1 MKNIALL
8 IILTFSFKSYSQE
21 YKVKKITADD
31 FKEKKYAKDTV
42 ASAVVEYNIGKTYF
56 VAAGE
61 NYQLVTETKRR
72 IKIINKDGY
81 DFATVKVPL
90 YRDKSTR
97 EFLSVSN
104 AFTYNLVNGNVE
116 KTKLKGDGEFL
127 EKIEGNHFLATFTMP
142 NVKEGSI
149 IEYTTKVTSPYFT
162 YVPDWYFQTS
172 IPVVYSEYSL
182 KFPFFLIFLKYIK
195 GNIKVNQTA
204 VGDEYIYKATDVPA
218 LRDESFVANINNYRS
233 SIIHSFSGYKDSS
246 GSKKMVAGTWEDVV
260 KTMTENDNFG
270 KQLKNISSFK
280 EIATPLIEGK
290 SSDEEK
296 ADAIYKYVQ
305 QNFNSNQN
313 TSLYTSQNLKET
325 YKSKTGNSA
334 DLNLLTI
341 ALMRSV
347 NIKANPIILSTR
359 SHGIVYVPSINAFNN
374 VIVGVETL
382 GKTYLYDA
390 SNKYASK
397 DILPIHNLN
406 WMGRLISEDGT
417 SKDVLIEPKIKS
429 RFGVSANLK
438 VDVDKHLISG
448 KFRRSFSNYEA
459 FVARNRYENLSN
471 DKIVE
476 KIEETYES
484 EIENFEINNLNDL
497 AENVEEAFTTTKES
511 SFDVIGNKVYLKPL
525 HIFGVQENPF
535 KDEDRNYPIDFI
547 YPQTNAY
554 TVTYEIPEGYV
565 VDFLPKSKK
574 FLTGLNSIVASWI
587 LTQDEK
593 QIKVKFNLDYNIA
606 FIDSKE
612 YHDIKRIFEE
622 VIKFKDERIVLK
634 KI

>member
-1 MKNIALL
+1 MKNIMLL
-8 IILTFSFKSYSQE
+8 IILAISLVGYTQE
-21 YKVKKITADD
+21 YKIEKITAAD
-31 FKEKKYAKDTV
+31 FKDTKYANDTV
-42 ASAVVEYNIGKTYF
+42 ASAVVIYDIGNTYYD
-56 VAAGE
+56 VAGG
-61 NYQLVTETKRR
+61 NYQLVTITKKR

-97 EFLSVSN
+97 EYLKVSD
-104 AFTYNLVNGNVE
+104 AFTYNLVDGNVE

-127 EKIEGNHFLATFTMP
+127 EKVEGNHFLATFTMP

-162 YVPDWYFQTS
+162 YVPEWYFQLR

-182 KFPFFLIFLKYIK
+182 AVPYSLIFLKYIK
-195 GNIKVNQTA
+195 GSTKINQIT
-204 VGDEYIYKATDVPA
+204 VGDKYTYKATNIPA
-218 LRDESFVANINNYRS
+218 LRNESFVANINSYRS
-233 SIIHSFSGYKDSS
+233 SVVHSFSGYRDKS
-246 GSKKMVAGTWEDVV
+246 GLIRKVAGSWEDVT
-260 KTMTENDNFG
+260 KTISENDNFG
-270 KQLKNISSFK
+270 KQLKNVSYFK
-280 EIATPLIEGK
+280 EIATPIIEGK
-290 SSDEEK
+290 SSDNEK
-296 ADAIYKYVQ
+296 ADAIFKYVQ

-313 TSLYTSQNLKET
+313 TALYTSQNLKDT
-325 YKSKTGNSA
+325 YKSKIGNSA

-341 ALMRSV
+341 ALMKSV
-347 NIKANPIILSTR
+347 NIKAYPIILSTR
-359 SHGIVYVPSINAFNN
+359 SRGISYLPTIEAFNN
-374 VIVGVETL
+374 VIIGVEIF
-382 GKTYLYDA
+382 GKTSLYDA

-406 WMGRLISEDGT
+406 WMGRLIHDDGT

-429 RFGVSANLK
+429 RYGVSASLK
-438 VDVDKHLISG
+438 VNLTNHSIDG

-459 FVARNRYENLSN
+459 FIVRNRYENLSN

-484 EIENFEINNLNDL
+484 EIENYMINNLNDL
-497 AENVEEAFTTTKES
+497 AENVEESFTTTKES
-511 SFDVIGNKVYLKPL
+511 SFDIIGNKVYLKPL

-535 KDEDRNYPIDFI
+535 KDDERNYPINFI

-554 TVTYEIPEGYV
+554 TVTYEIPEGYE
-565 VDFLPKSKK
+565 VDFLPASKK
-574 FLTGLNSIVASWI
+574 FVTGSDSINASWI
-587 LTQDEK
+587 VTKDEK
-593 QIKVKFNLDYNIA
+593 QIKVRFNLDYNIA

-612 YHDIKRIFEE
+612 YHDIKKIFDE

>member
-1 MKNIALL
+1 MKNIVLL
-8 IILTFSFKSYSQE
+8 IMVAFSLTGYAQE
-21 YKVKKITADD
+21 YKIQKVTVDD
-31 FKEKKYAKDTV
+31 FKKEKYVNDTL
-42 ASAVVEYNIGKTYF
+42 ASAVVIYDIGNTYYE
-56 VAAGE
+56 VAGG
-61 NYQLVTETKRR
+61 NYQLVTITKTR

-90 YRDKSTR
+90 YQDRSTR
-97 EFLSVSN
+97 EFLTVSN
-104 AFTYNLVNGNVE
+104 AFTYNLVNGEVE
-116 KTKLKGDGEFL
+116 KTKLKGDGEFM
-127 EKIEGNHFLATFTMP
+127 ENIVGNHFLATFTMP

-149 IEYTTKVTSPYFT
+149 IEYTTKVKSPYFT
-162 YVPDWYFQTS
+162 SVPEWYFQLR
-172 IPVVYSEYSL
+172 IPVLYSEYSF
-182 KFPFFLIFLKYIK
+182 KFPHSLIFLKYIK
-195 GNIKVNQTA
+195 GRSNINETT
-204 VGDEYIYKATDVPA
+204 VGEEHIYKATNIPA
-218 LRDESFVANINNYRS
+218 LRDEGFVANINNYRS
-233 SIIHSFSGYKDSS
+233 SVIHSFIGYKDSR
-246 GSKKMVAGTWEDVV
+246 GSKRMIAGTWADLD
-260 KTMTENDNFG
+260 KTITESEKFG
-270 KQLKNISSFK
+270 KQLKKVSSFK
-280 EIATPLIEGK
+280 EIATPIIVGK
-290 SSDEEK
+290 STDEEK

-305 QNFNSNQN
+305 QNFNTNQN
-313 TSLYTSQNLKET
+313 IGIYTSQDLKDT

-341 ALMRSV
+341 ALMKSV
-347 NIKANPIILSTR
+347 NIKAYPIILSTR

-374 VIVGVETL
+374 VIIGVEIL
-382 GKTYLYDA
+382 GKTYHYDA

-406 WMGRLISEDGT
+406 WMGRLIRDDGT
-417 SKDVLIEPKIKS
+417 SKDILIEPKIKS

-438 VDVDKHLISG
+438 VNLTNNSIDG

-459 FVARNRYENLSN
+459 FIARNRYENLSN
-471 DKIVE
+471 DKIVK

-484 EIENFEINNLNDL
+484 EIENYTINNLNDL
-497 AENVEEAFTTTKES
+497 AENVEESFTTTKES

-535 KDEDRNYPIDFI
+535 KEEERNYPIDFI

-554 TVTYEIPEGYV
+554 TVTYEIPEGYE
-565 VDFLPKSKK
+565 VDFLPASKK
-574 FLTGLNSIVASWI
+574 VVTGSNSIAASWYVI
-587 LTQDEK
+587 KDEK

-612 YHDIKRIFEE
+612 YHDIKKIFDE

>member
-1 MKNIALL
+1 MRKIALL
-8 IILTFSFKSYSQE
+8 IMVAFSLTGYAQE
-21 YKVKKITADD
+21 YKIQKITADN
-31 FKEKKYAKDTV
+31 FKESKYANDTV
-42 ASAVVEYNIGKTYF
+42 ASAVVEYNIGNTYF
-56 VAAGE
+56 EAAGE
-61 NYQLVTETKRR
+61 NYQLVTITKTR

-81 DFATVKVPL
+81 DYATVKVPL

-104 AFTYNLVNGNVE
+104 AYTYNLVNGNVE
-116 KTKLKGDGEFL
+116 KTKLKGDGEFM

-162 YVPDWYFQTS
+162 FVPEWYFQLG
-172 IPVVYSEYSL
+172 IPVIYSEYSS
-182 KFPFFLIFLKYIK
+182 KFPDFLIFQKYIRGSTK
-195 GNIKVNQTA
+195 INQVT
-204 VGDEYIYKATDVPA
+204 VGGQYVYKATNISA
-218 LRDESFVANINNYRS
+218 LKDEGFVANINNYRS
-233 SIIHSFSGYKDSS
+233 SIIHSFSGYKDEN
-246 GSKKMVAGTWEDVV
+246 GSQKMVAGTWEDVV
-260 KTMTENDNFG
+260 KTITENENFG
-270 KQLKNISSFK
+270 KQLKNVSSFK
-280 EIATPLIEGK
+280 EVATPIIEGK

-305 QNFNSNQN
+305 QNFNSNQDIGI
-313 TSLYTSQNLKET
+313 YTSQNLKET
-325 YKSKTGNSA
+325 NKTKTGNIA

-341 ALMRSV
+341 ALMKSV
-347 NIKANPIILSTR
+347 YIKAYPILLSTR
-359 SHGIVYVPSINAFNN
+359 SHGITYMPSANAFNN
-374 VIVGVETL
+374 VIIGVENL
-382 GKTYLYDA
+382 GKTSLYDA

-406 WMGRLISEDGT
+406 WMGRLIRDDGT
-417 SKDVLIEPKIKS
+417 SKDILIEPKIKS
-429 RFGVSANLK
+429 RYGVSANLK
-438 VDVDKHLISG
+438 VNLANHSIDG
-448 KFRRSFSNYEA
+448 KFRRSFNNYEA
-459 FVARNRYENLSN
+459 FIVRNRYENLSN
-471 DKIVE
+471 DKIVK

-484 EIENFEINNLNDL
+484 EIENYTINNLNDL
-497 AENVEEAFTTTKES
+497 AENVEESFTTTKES

-535 KDEDRNYPIDFI
+535 KEEERNYPIDFI

-554 TVTYEIPEGYV
+554 TVTYEIPEGYE
-565 VDFLPKSKK
+565 VDFLPASKK
-574 FLTGLNSIVASWI
+574 FITGSNSISASWYVI
-587 LTQDEK
+587 KDEN

-612 YHDIKRIFEE
+612 YQDIKKIFDE